1 MRRLITAIN
10 IYRDAVLRLNWRTA
24 WRIAGDLS

>member
-10 IYRDAVLRLNWRTA
+10 LYRDRVLRLTWRDA